1 MSAFAAELLLA
12 ASGISF
18 LAVLVIYC
26 VGAFGPG
33 PNNLILLV
41 SGSRVGFWRS
51 VPQILGI
58 TAGVAGLCIFQG
70 FVLGAFFQQLPA
82 AYIVLRVIF
91 SLALVWL
98 AWKIASI
105 QPESGEEGEE
115 EHDPAFP
122 IPFGFRRGFLFQAV
136 NPKAWAVVSVL
147 VTNYGSGDPALLPA
161 ESIVIA
167 AGTLPFTLAATSV
180 WALFGVSLR
189 AWLREPL
196 RAKIFYR
203 LMAALLLACLIPAYL

>member
-12 ASGISF
+12 ASGVSF

-26 VGAFGPG
+26 VGAFSPG
-33 PNNLILLV
+33 PNNIILLV

-98 AWKIASI
+98 AWKNRLHPARERRRERGGARPRLPHPLRLPSGVPVSGR
-105 QPESGEEGEE
+105 QSESVGGGKRACHQLRLRRPGSARRR
-115 EHDPAFP
+115 EHRH
-122 IPFGFRRGFLFQAV
+122 RRRD
-136 NPKAWAVVSVL
+136 N
-147 VTNYGSGDPALLPA
+147 
-161 ESIVIA
+161 
-167 AGTLPFTLAATSV
+167 PFTLAATCV
-180 WALFGVSLR
+180 WTIFGVSLR